1 MRLYLSSF
9 RIGDRPDLLLGLC
22 GGQRKVAVIADA
34 LDAASEETRRDGVQR
49 EIAALAALGLEGGE
63 IDLREF
69 AGRPGDL
76 ADELERFPAVWVRGG
91 NVFALRYAM
100 ARSGADALLTK
111 LVQDDAIVY
120 AGYSAGA
127 CVLAPSLRGL
137 EAYDDP
143 NLHGLLTC
151 DDPSQRG
158 LEGSDVVPETVWDGL
173 GVLDFAFVPHVGSP
187 GHPEC
192 EALTRV
198 ADGYRANGVPF
209 RALRDGQVLVVDG
222 ESSAI
227 VL

>member
-9 RIGDRPDLLLGLC
+9 RTGDRPDLLLELC
-22 GGQRKVAVIADA
+22 GPEHRKIAVIADA
-34 LDAASEETRRDGVQR
+34 LDAEPEETRREGVRR
-49 EIAALAALGLEGGE
+49 EIAALSELGFTAAE

-69 AGRPGDL
+69 ADRPADL
-76 ADELERFPAVWVRGG
+76 ADELDRFPAVWVRGG

-111 LVQDDAIVY
+111 LIRDDALVY

-137 EAYDDP
+137 DA
-143 NLHGLLTC
+143 C
-151 DDPSQRG
+151 DDPHAA
-158 LEGSDVVPETVWDGL
+158 PETIWDGL
-173 GVLDFAFVPHVGSP
+173 GVLDHAFVPHVDSP

-198 ADGYRANGVPF
+198 AAGYRANGVPH
-209 RALRDGQVLVVDG
+209 RTLRDGQVLVVDG
-222 ESSAI
+222 GRAATVS
-227 VL
+227 